1 MENRERLD
9 RPSSDSSGSGPI
21 PVTTANAS
29 ADRQRETQPSE
40 TSRRIGKAI
49 TGFPGDVELFPIRTV
64 SSLTGVNSITLR
76 AWERRYGLVR
86 PVRTPTGHRLYRRD
100 EIDLI
105 HRVVD
110 LLDKGISISQVQR
123 VLRQQP
129 PANTADDQTEDQVWS
144 RYRRR
149 AISAISQFDE
159 DTLEDTY
166 NEALGV
172 CSIDQLTQRLLVP
185 VREELIRRRETAEG
199 NTAGERFF
207 SMYLRNKLGTRFV
220 HRSRGTR
227 GALLLGACLPDE
239 HCEIDMLLFALTAHE
254 LGLRSVLLGANTPL
268 SGLKPVAHRI
278 RCDAIVVSGSAEPK
292 ADTCTQ
298 ALTTLTA
305 DLTIPVFI
313 RGLASIRRRDQFVA
327 AGAVPLGN
335 DLMAGAKRI
344 SDMLS
349 ESKP

>member
-1 MENRERLD
+1 M
-9 RPSSDSSGSGPI
+9 
-21 PVTTANAS
+21 
-29 ADRQRETQPSE
+29 
-40 TSRRIGKAI
+40 GKAL
-49 TGFPGDVELFPIRTV
+49 TGFPSDVELFPIRTV

-110 LLDKGISISQVQR
+110 LLAKGISISQVQR

-129 PANTADDQTEDQVWS
+129 PAAATDDQTEDQVWS
-144 RYRRR
+144 RYRRH
-149 AISAISQFDE
+149 AISAILQFDE

-166 NEALGV
+166 NEALGI
-172 CSIDQLTQRLLVP
+172 CSIEQLTQRLLIP
-185 VREELIRRRETAEG
+185 VREELVRRCETAEG
-199 NTAGERFF
+199 GTASERFF

-220 HRSRGTR
+220 HRSRGVN
-227 GALLLGACLPDE
+227 GALLLGACLPHE
-239 HCEIDMLLFALTAHE
+239 HCEIDMLLFALTAYE
-254 LGLRSVLLGANTPL
+254 LGLRSVLLGANVPL
-268 SGLKPVAHRI
+268 GELKPVADRI
-278 RCDAIVVSGSAEPK
+278 RCDAIVVSGSIEPK
-292 ADTCTQ
+292 TDTCSQ

-313 RGLASIRRRDQFVA
+313 RGLGSIHRRDQIVA

-349 ESKP
+349 KSKH

>member
-1 MENRERLD
+1 M
-9 RPSSDSSGSGPI
+9 
-21 PVTTANAS
+21 V
-29 ADRQRETQPSE
+29 
-40 TSRRIGKAI
+40 KAL
-49 TGFPGDVELFPIRTV
+49 TGFPSDVELFPIRTV

-105 HRVVD
+105 HRVVE

-129 PANTADDQTEDQVWS
+129 AADVADDQTEDQAWS

-149 AISAISQFDE
+149 AITAILQFDE

-166 NEALGV
+166 NEALGI
-172 CSIDQLTQRLLVP
+172 CSIDQITQRLLVP

-199 NTAGERFF
+199 SIAGERFF

-220 HRSRGTR
+220 HRSRGVN

-254 LGLRSVLLGANTPL
+254 LGLQSVLLGANVPL
-268 SGLKPVAHRI
+268 SGLKPVANRI
-278 RCDAIVVSGSAEPK
+278 RCNAIVVSGSVEPT
-292 ADTCTQ
+292 ADTCSQ
-298 ALTTLTA
+298 ALTALTA

-313 RGLASIRRRDQFVA
+313 RGLASIHRRDQIVA

-344 SDMLS
+344 SDILS
-349 ESKP
+349 ESEH

>member
-1 MENRERLD
+1 M
-9 RPSSDSSGSGPI
+9 
-21 PVTTANAS
+21 V
-29 ADRQRETQPSE
+29 
-40 TSRRIGKAI
+40 KAL
-49 TGFPGDVELFPIRTV
+49 TGFPGDVEMFPIRTV

-105 HRVVD
+105 HRVVE
-110 LLDKGISISQVQR
+110 LLDKGISISQVPR

-129 PANTADDQTEDQVWS
+129 AAEAVADQAEDQAWS
-144 RYRRR
+144 RCRRR
-149 AISAISQFDE
+149 AIGAILRFDE

-166 NEALGV
+166 NEALGI
-172 CSIDQLTQRLLVP
+172 CSIDQLTQRLLIP
-185 VREELIRRRETAEG
+185 VREELARRREAAEG
-199 NTAGERFF
+199 SIAGERFF

-220 HRSRGTR
+220 HRSRGVN
-227 GALLLGACLPDE
+227 GPLLLAACLPDE

-254 LGLRSVLLGANTPL
+254 LGLRSVLLGANVPM
-268 SGLKPVAHRI
+268 SGLKAVANRV
-278 RCDAIVVSGSAEPK
+278 RCHAIVVYGSAEPT
-292 ADTCTQ
+292 ADTCLQ

-313 RGLASIRRRDQFVA
+313 RCPASINGHDQIVA
-327 AGAVPLGN
+327 AGAVPLGS
-335 DLMAGAKRI
+335 DLMAGAKRV

-349 ESKP
+349 ESKH